1 MLYNMYVY
9 IYVTYMQSMSHDFP
23 MISRPGVEN
32 KTMATASF
40 NTDSPRRLRW
50 KIRIYKV
57 AQLKLVYKVQ

>member
-1 MLYNMYVY
+1 
-9 IYVTYMQSMSHDFP
+9 MQSMSHDFP